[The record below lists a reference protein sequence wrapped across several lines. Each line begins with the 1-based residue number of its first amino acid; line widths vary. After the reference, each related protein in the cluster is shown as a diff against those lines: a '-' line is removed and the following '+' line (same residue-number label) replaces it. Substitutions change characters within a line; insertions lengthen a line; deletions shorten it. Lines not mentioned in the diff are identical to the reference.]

1 MNGQVIM
8 YAEHETDS
16 MKKAIGETNRR
27 RKIQTEFNYKNKIIP
42 QTVKKGVRDVLEAT
56 VAAEVKAEYR
66 VDSSKMPKKGAQGA
80 HRQTG
85 KKRCV
90 QLQRSLLSNGRQKYA
105 ILLLN

>member
-1 MNGQVIM
+1 
-8 YAEHETDS
+8 

-66 VDSSKMPKKGAQGA
+66 VDSSKMPKKELRELIGRLEKEMRSASKELAFERAAEIRDLIIELKAQ
-80 HRQTG
+80 
-85 KKRCV
+85 
-90 QLQRSLLSNGRQKYA
+90 L
-105 ILLLN
+105 